1 MARERSELMKPYTTS
16 QRLQQYSQMKNMSQA
31 DILRAAKPFCE
42 KYGIKLGKSAL
53 SQYFSGKHVPDQA
66 KLTILSLA
74 LNISEAWL
82 MGYEVPMD
90 RKTTPV
96 SEIPEDGRLS
106 RINELAQQLSPDE
119 QDHIISQIEFL
130 LSRR

>member
-1 MARERSELMKPYTTS
+1 MARERSEHMKPYTTS

>member
-1 MARERSELMKPYTTS
+1 MKPYTTS